1 MVIDRENDQMYN
13 QISGRTLNAYF
24 IEGNIDYVRVKG
36 SPAESI
42 YYPVDDDS
50 AYIGM
55 NRCSGDVMDIY
66 LENKQLNKIKF
77 INAVDGTLYPLK
89 QIPLDTRQLKGFLWQ
104 DTRRPKNKLDIF
116 E

>member
-1 MVIDRENDQMYN
+1 
-13 QISGRTLNAYF
+13 
-24 IEGNIDYVRVKG
+24 
-36 SPAESI
+36 
-42 YYPVDDDS
+42 
-50 AYIGM
+50 
-55 NRCSGDVMDIY
+55 MDIY
-66 LENKQLNKIKF
+66 FENKQLNKIKF